1 MKYDQLNF
9 VVAVDSKS
17 EEMTA
22 RMNEVFETKL
32 TLAQYFINSGYK
44 FAIIGQDIVSN
55 EPKVGVVFNLIVS
68 VVPQSEGIIGQ
79 IDEGHR
85 LKTEMADVVRTLGS
99 RCLIADE
106 DMMSDLAKNNSQ
118 FLPKEI

>member
-17 EEMTA
+17 EEMAA

-32 TLAQYFINSGYK
+32 TLAQHFINSGYK
-44 FAIIGQDIVSN
+44 FAIVGQDIVSN
-55 EPKVGVVFNLIVS
+55 DTRIGVVFNLIIS
-68 VVPQSEGIIGQ
+68 VVPQSEGVIGQ

-85 LKTEMADVVRTLGS
+85 LKTEMANVINTLGR

-106 DMMSDLAKNNSQ
+106 DMMSDLAKNNIQ
-118 FLPKEI
+118 FVPKEI

>member
-17 EEMTA
+17 EEMTV

-32 TLAQYFINSGYK
+32 TLAQHFINNGYK
-44 FAIIGQDIVSN
+44 FAIVGQDIVSN
-55 EPKVGVVFNLIVS
+55 EPKVGVVFNLIIS
-68 VVPQSEGIIGQ
+68 VVPQSEGIIGN
-79 IDEGHR
+79 IDENNR
-85 LKTEMADVVRTLGS
+85 LKTEMANVVGALGH
-99 RCLIADE
+99 RCLIVDE
-106 DMMSDLAKNNSQ
+106 NMMSDLAKSMIQ